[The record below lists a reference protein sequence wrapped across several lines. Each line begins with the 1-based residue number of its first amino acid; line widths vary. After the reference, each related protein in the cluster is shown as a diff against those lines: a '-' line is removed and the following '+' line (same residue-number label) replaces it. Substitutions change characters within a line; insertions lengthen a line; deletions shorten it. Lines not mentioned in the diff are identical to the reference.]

1 MGRKPNVRTDPRKT
15 AMSSTGSEHD
25 LELARAIGNLLR
37 TPPKPDSTERKRGD
51 GKEETGQRKVAA
63 AVTGGGP
70 IVTPFRTLRT
80 RSLNAR
86 T

>member
-1 MGRKPNVRTDPRKT
+1 
-15 AMSSTGSEHD
+15 MSSTGSEHD

-70 IVTPFRTLRT
+70 IVTHFGRCGQNPSMPARDSNLMI
-80 RSLNAR
+80 LNGG
-86 T
+86 